1 MTDPDTL
8 NVWNGQRLVGRLRRN
23 TFRQMGFRYDP
34 DWLSGGGF
42 SISRT
47 IPLVP
52 GEFTAEA
59 GVAHRFFANLLPE
72 GAFRERIVRE
82 LKTSNTDFNLL
93 RAIGGECAGA
103 LSLLPQ
109 GQQPSAE
116 GSYIPITEKEL
127 ATLVAQRGRPWSWP
141 EEKKSRFSLAG
152 AQDKLPVL
160 LQEGE
165 YLLPRGDSPSSH
177 ILKFETAEYQSVTA
191 YETFST
197 LLARA
202 AGLPVVDIQLC
213 SIETFRYTL
222 LERYDRFRDEGG
234 EVQREHQEDFCQALG
249 YGHEQKYQEDGGP
262 PFAECLRMLRET
274 SSDPATDTVH
284 LLRWQIFNVLAGNSD
299 GHAKNLS
306 LLHKDNGEVRL
317 APFYDLVCTR
327 AIPKID
333 HNLALYV
340 GEERN
345 PDAIVRRNWE
355 EMAGECDLRPR
366 YLLGLVDEV
375 AARLFESLALTRTFF
390 EKQFGEYPL
399 LQNIER
405 VVSKQCK
412 KAARN

>member
-23 TFRQMGFRYDP
+23 TFGQMGFRYDP
-34 DWLSGGGF
+34 GWLSGGGF
-42 SISRT
+42 AISQT

-82 LKTSNTDFNLL
+82 LKTSSTDFNLL

-103 LSLLPQ
+103 LSILPQ

-116 GSYIPITEKEL
+116 RSYIPITEKEL

-274 SSDPATDTVH
+274 SSDPATDTAH

-340 GEERN
+340 GGERN

-355 EMAGECDLRPR
+355 DMAGQCDIRPQ
-366 YLLGLVDEV
+366 YLLGLVDDVSSQLLENLPHTR
-375 AARLFESLALTRTFF
+375 ALFEDR
-390 EKQFGEYPL
+390 FGEYTA
-399 LQNIER
+399 LQRIEQ
-405 VVSKQCK
+405 VIKKQCRRTV
-412 KAARN
+412 RN

>member
-1 MTDPDTL
+1 MSDPDTL

-23 TFRQMGFRYDP
+23 TFGQMGFRYDP

-42 SISRT
+42 AISRT

-127 ATLVAQRGRPWSWP
+127 ATLVTQRGRPWSWP

-299 GHAKNLS
+299 GHVKNLS

-355 EMAGECDLRPR
+355 EMAGECDIRPR
-366 YLLGLVDEV
+366 YLLHLVNEL
-375 AARLFESLALTRTFF
+375 ATLLPENLTSTRASFED
-390 EKQFGEYPL
+390 QFGEYPA
-399 LQNIER
+399 LQRIEH
-405 VVSKQCK
+405 VINKQC
-412 KAARN
+412 RREVQN